1 MQNPGDISSKTNTW
15 STSNTEWAQIER
27 LDFWDPDPYPELKS
41 IIKTITNILL
51 NMTRKTIPN
60 FKLFIN

>member
-27 LDFWDPDPYPELKS
+27 LGFWDPNPYPELKS
-41 IIKTITNILL
+41 IIKTLTNILL
-51 NMTRKTIPN
+51 NMTRKTNPN
-60 FKLFIN
+60 FKLF

>member
-27 LDFWDPDPYPELKS
+27 LGFWDPNPYPELKS
-41 IIKTITNILL
+41 IIKL
-51 NMTRKTIPN
+51 
-60 FKLFIN
+60 